1 MNYTACIQPMET
13 YLKITVSGTMESL
26 EDMAD
31 FAELLSRMGE
41 EYGLRWML
49 LDEKRLKK
57 HLDVLD
63 AYRLAEA
70 DITMQAAIRGVRI
83 ACMPNPEDIEFARNM
98 ETILHNRSISYRIF
112 GDEDEAAAWL
122 TR

>member
-31 FAELLSRMGE
+31 FAELLSRMGD
-41 EYGLRWML
+41 EYGLHWML

-57 HLDVLD
+57 YLDVLD

-70 DITMQAAIRGVRI
+70 DITAQAATRGVRM
-83 ACMPNPEDIEFARNM
+83 ACLPNPEDIEFARNM
-98 ETILHNRSISYRIF
+98 ETILHNRSVSYRVF
-112 GDEDEAAAWL
+112 ENKDEAVAWL